1 MYREK
6 NEKHSQQDFNEQLQ
20 PPHSRQREEEV
31 VKTIKTEWLSPLKH
45 QRHAERT
52 ETLSVK
58 SPWDYGHHLRCSQPL
73 VECCDTRIALFKCLS
88 SKFRLLLDLNL
99 IP

>member
-1 MYREK
+1 MA
-6 NEKHSQQDFNEQLQ
+6 
-20 PPHSRQREEEV
+20 
-31 VKTIKTEWLSPLKH
+31 KTKANQLSPFKY

-58 SPWDYGHHLRCSQPL
+58 SSWNSGRHLRCSQSL
-73 VECCDTRIALFKCLS
+73 LECRDTRIALVKCLPGEL
-88 SKFRLLLDLNL
+88 RLLLNLNL